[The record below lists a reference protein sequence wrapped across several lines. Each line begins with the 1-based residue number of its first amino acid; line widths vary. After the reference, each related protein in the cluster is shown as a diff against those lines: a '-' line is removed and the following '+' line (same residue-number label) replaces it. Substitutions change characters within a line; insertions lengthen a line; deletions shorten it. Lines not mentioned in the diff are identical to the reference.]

1 MSFMPGDPGAPA
13 CAWCGA
19 ALSAVSAGDRDIG
32 PAAGPPACAWRVAR
46 CAACGAGTTQPWPT
60 PAELDAAYPEAYR
73 PAAGRFGGPAD
84 RLLALTRGRLARRIE
99 AIAPPGPVLDVGA
112 GDGSL
117 LRALRGREVLGL
129 ERKPDPAADVPLRD
143 ARVADLPG
151 GWAAIVMW
159 HALEH
164 LREPAAE
171 LAAAAERLAPG
182 GVLVVAVPN
191 WGSPQARAFGPGW
204 LALDLP
210 RHLVHLPRATLLT
223 RLDALGL
230 TVERVSGW
238 RGGQVAFGMLDGLVG
253 RLPGGPSLYDAVRRP
268 EARLEGQ
275 SPGERRRALAAGAL
289 LAPIAGAA
297 AVAEIAMHR
306 GGTTYVEARRT
317 RT

>member
-13 CAWCGA
+13 CAWCGT
-19 ALSAVSAGDRDIG
+19 ALSAVSAGDRDIS

-84 RLLALTRGRLARRIE
+84 PLLALTRGRLARRIE

-159 HALEH
+159 HALEPR
-164 LREPAAE
+164 REPAAE
-171 LAAAAERLAPG
+171 LAAAPSA
-182 GVLVVAVPN
+182 
-191 WGSPQARAFGPGW
+191 SP
-204 LALDLP
+204 
-210 RHLVHLPRATLLT
+210 PRAASSSWPYRTGAA
-223 RLDALGL
+223 RRPA
-230 TVERVSGW
+230 RSAPAGW
-238 RGGQVAFGMLDGLVG
+238 RWT
-253 RLPGGPSLYDAVRRP
+253 S
-268 EARLEGQ
+268 
-275 SPGERRRALAAGAL
+275 RATSCTC
-289 LAPIAGAA
+289 
-297 AVAEIAMHR
+297 R
-306 GGTTYVEARRT
+306 ARRCSPDSP
-317 RT
+317 RSA